1 MKISI
6 KKLSLTYLTFS
17 FLMITAPWA
26 HASPPVVTYPM
37 IPVGTPENSSDQS
50 TGFGAVSEPYT
61 IGEYDVTIG
70 QYTAFLNEIAQTD
83 TYGLYNSSM
92 TNVLN
97 TAGITRSGSNGSYEY
112 TVMNNS
118 GDSSNRPITN
128 ISWFNAARFAN
139 WMANGQPQGGCETSA
154 TTENGAYDLS
164 VADGLYA
171 QNKSTELR
179 GKYGCVEYVKS
190 PTSSSSSS
198 LKDMPQAV
206 IAPAKNTENP
216 NTHSAPTYYI
226 PTENQWYK
234 AAYYNQCA
242 GGSYSLYA
250 THSNETPGNSVGDE
264 NNQANYL
271 SESTGYSVTQSK
283 NFSASQN
290 YLTDVGAFPNS
301 SSFYG
306 TFDQTGNIWEWNDL
320 DGTASASKGLRGGA
334 YTSTPPYLKST
345 YRMGYLATRYNPNGG
360 FRLAGAEGICA
371 GQLCS
376 KSKLILV
383 C

>member
-1 MKISI
+1 
-6 KKLSLTYLTFS
+6 
-17 FLMITAPWA
+17 MITAPWA